1 MAVFCNI
8 SNLSAFGQSWLSC
21 SESPVSSLKA
31 AYFEGY
37 LKTKGEEYL
46 KKKSAVPT
54 ALLCLWCLLKR
65 TCKIVVSAHR
75 SKTFP
80 EVIALCGFVRSYV
93 LIHSSSRLHSAG
105 VCLDLLE
112 VFINKNKSNISLCC
126 LQTYPQSMEGI
137 GEPRPAA
144 W

>member
-37 LKTKGEEYL
+37 LKRGGIL

-54 ALLCLWCLLKR
+54 ALLCLCCLLKR

-75 SKTFP
+75 NKTFP

-112 VFINKNKSNISLCC
+112 VFKNKNKSNISLCC
-126 LQTYPQSMEGI
+126 LQTYPWSMEGI

-144 W
+144 